1 MTRKLTK
8 QKPITKSQIRVLGN
22 RLVARHR
29 DFYIYTIF
37 GFLASLINIIAFAIF
52 HNWLKIPWFWANILA
67 FFVST
72 LSSFSFNKHGVF
84 TEKKNPTHGVIYQL
98 SLFFLYRIL
107 SLIPDN
113 LIMFI
118 GLSCLHWNTIF
129 VKTIDQ
135 VGVGLFNYF
144 ATKSIFL
151 ESSSKVATVF
161 KKMTNSTFQKS
172 HK

>member
-1 MTRKLTK
+1 MKSNSTK
-8 QKPITKSQIRVLGN
+8 QNSVTRSQIRILGN

-29 DFYIYTIF
+29 DFYAYTLF
-37 GFLASLINIIAFAIF
+37 GFLASLINILAFAVF
-52 HNWLKIPWFWANILA
+52 HTWWKIPWFWANIMA
-67 FFVST
+67 FIVST

-84 TEKKNPTHGVIYQL
+84 TENKHQKHGVFYQL
-98 SLFFLYRIL
+98 SLFFFYRIV

-118 GLSCLHWNTIF
+118 GLSCLHWNTIL

-135 VGVGLFNYF
+135 VGVGIFNYF

-151 ESSSKVATVF
+151 ESSSKFAAAL
-161 KKMTNSTFQKS
+161 KKITNSQIDKRP
-172 HK
+172 